1 MGASLAVTPG
11 TILEGRYRILA
22 RIGEGGYGIVYKA
35 RDRHKLFGNLVAI
48 KVITLAALSPQEQIE
63 ATDTFN
69 REITLLSGLKHRNL
83 PHICDRFTDA
93 EHWYIVMDYIDG
105 LTLENLL
112 TQYPTGRIPLGLT
125 TTIALIMCDVLAYL
139 HQRRPAIIFRDVKPG
154 NIMLTRWGRLYLI
167 DFGIARR
174 YRAGELHDTGPL
186 GSPGYAAP
194 EQYGRMQT
202 TPQADIYGL
211 GATIQ
216 TLLTGKE
223 PLEIRLQGIP
233 SDVRMPVKLHA
244 LLNRMMESDP
254 GQRPA
259 SMDEV
264 KSALLDLNLPITP
277 FIFPDSHRAVFLV

>member
-1 MGASLAVTPG
+1 MDASLRHG
-11 TILEGRYRILA
+11 TLLEKRYRILA

-35 RDRHKLFGNLVAI
+35 RDRRRLLNNLVAI

-69 REITLLSGLKHRNL
+69 REITMLSGLNHRNL
-83 PHICDRFTDA
+83 PRIFDQFTDP

-105 LTLENLL
+105 MTLDEFLTH
-112 TQYPTGRIPLGLT
+112 YPNGRMPLGLT
-125 TTIALIMCDVLAYL
+125 TTIALILCDALSYL

-174 YRAGELHDTGPL
+174 YRVGQARDTGPL

-202 TPQADIYGL
+202 TAQADIYGL
-211 GATIQ
+211 GATLQ

-223 PLEIRLQGIP
+223 PLEIRMQGMP
-233 SDVRMPVKLHA
+233 SDVRIPLKLRN
-244 LLNRMMESDP
+244 LLNQMMESDP
-254 GQRPA
+254 NLRPA
-259 SMDEV
+259 SMVEV
-264 KSALLDLNLPITP
+264 KSALLDLDLPITP
-277 FIFPDSHRAVFLV
+277 FIFPDSHRAVFLE